1 MQSGNPLHI
10 NLARV
15 AEKGGRLEIEL
26 ADRFFADL
34 EQEEISGGDV
44 HVSVAVRSSADAVY
58 KVEIAAKGCVTVPC
72 DRCLDP
78 LQLEVDTK
86 ELVYVKDDEPGE
98 GDSPDMLYTEADGTC
113 DLSWCVYEIV
123 ETSLPMQRTHDVDD
137 CNSDMLSRMVAEGD
151 EDREDDDE
159 LA

>member
-10 NLARV
+10 NLARA
-15 AEKGGRLEIEL
+15 AEKGERIEIEL

-44 HVSVAVRSSADAVY
+44 HVSIAVQSSADTVY
-58 KVEIAAKGCVTVPC
+58 KVQIAAEGRVTVPC

-78 LQLEVDTK
+78 LELDVTAEDT
-86 ELVYVKDDEPGE
+86 VYVKDDEPGE
-98 GDSPDMLYTEADGTC
+98 GDSPEMLYTETDGTC

-123 ETSLPMQRTHDVDD
+123 ETSLPMQRVHNIED
-137 CNSDMLSRMVAEGD
+137 CNSDMLGRMVADGGD
-151 EDREDDDE
+151 EDEEEDE
-159 LA
+159 LN

>member
-10 NLARV
+10 NLARA
-15 AEKGGRLEIEL
+15 AEKGERIEIEL

-44 HVSVAVRSSADAVY
+44 HVSIAVQSSADTVY
-58 KVEIAAKGCVTVPC
+58 KVQIAAEGRVTVSC

-78 LQLEVDTK
+78 LDLDVTAEDI
-86 ELVYVKDDEPGE
+86 VYVKDDEPGE
-98 GDSPDMLYTEADGTC
+98 GDSPEMLYTETDGTC

-123 ETSLPMQRTHDVDD
+123 ETSLPMQRVHDIED
-137 CNSDMLSRMVAEGD
+137 CNSDMLGRMVADGGD
-151 EDREDDDE
+151 EDEEEDE
-159 LA
+159 LN

>member
-15 AEKGGRLEIEL
+15 AEKGERLEIEL

-34 EQEEISGGDV
+34 EQEEISGGDL
-44 HVSVAVRSSADAVY
+44 HVSVAVQSSADTVY
-58 KVEIAAKGCVTVPC
+58 KVKVAARGQVTVPC

-78 LQLEVDTK
+78 LRIEVDTE

-98 GDSPDMLYTEADGTC
+98 GDSLEMLYTETDGTC

-123 ETSLPMQRTHDVDD
+123 ETSLPMQRVHDMDE
-137 CNSDMLSRMVAEGD
+137 CNGDMLGRMVAEG
-151 EDREDDDE
+151 EDGGEDDDF